1 MTMVM
6 FTKNREVKGLHQLFL
21 DQIRDLY
28 NVEHQQ
34 IRAFPRFAEA
44 ALHPEYRTIVNK
56 HFEQTKN
63 HILRLEK
70 IFENLGEN
78 PTDRECAAVKALI
91 QKSHDI
97 AEKNYGPRALEAAL
111 IAAVQYIEHYEI
123 AGYGAVRSFAR
134 QLGDD
139 ESANLLQQT
148 LNEEAHMDRLL
159 SELAEYEVNSRAAE
173 VSTRLFHA

>member
-1 MTMVM
+1 MVM

-28 NVEHQQ
+28 SVEHQQ

-44 ALHPEYRTIVNK
+44 ALHTDYRMIVNK

-91 QKSHDI
+91 QKAHDI
-97 AEKNYGPRALEAAL
+97 AEKNYGPRAWKPP
-111 IAAVQYIEHYEI
+111 
-123 AGYGAVRSFAR
+123 
-134 QLGDD
+134 
-139 ESANLLQQT
+139 
-148 LNEEAHMDRLL
+148 
-159 SELAEYEVNSRAAE
+159 
-173 VSTRLFHA
+173 